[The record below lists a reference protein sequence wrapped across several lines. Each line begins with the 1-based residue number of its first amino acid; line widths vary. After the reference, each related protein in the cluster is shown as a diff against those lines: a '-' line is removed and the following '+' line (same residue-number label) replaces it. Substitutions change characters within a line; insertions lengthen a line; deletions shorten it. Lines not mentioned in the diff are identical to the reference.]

1 MNAETFSKMKNLRL
15 LKISNVHFPQVLKY
29 LSSELRFI
37 HWEGYPLES
46 MPTSFEP
53 EKLVELIMPCSLVKG
68 LWKGI
73 KVRFFFFFLKRKINV
88 YKGLIFSI

>member
-1 MNAETFSKMKNLRL
+1 MNAEAFSKMRNLRL
-15 LKISNVHFPQVLKY
+15 LKISNVHFPQGLKY

-37 HWEGYPLES
+37 HWDGYPLES

-68 LWKGI
+68 LWRGI
-73 KVRFFFFFLKRKINV
+73 KVSFFFFLNKIFKKKN
-88 YKGLIFSI
+88 

>member
-1 MNAETFSKMKNLRL
+1 MKNLRL
-15 LKISNVHFPQVLKY
+15 LKINNVHFPQGLKY

-37 HWEGYPLES
+37 HWDGYPLES
-46 MPTSFEP
+46 MPTSFELERP
-53 EKLVELIMPCSLVKG
+53 VELIMPCSLVKG

-73 KVRFFFFFLKRKINV
+73 KVSLFFINFLKRKINV